1 MHHHTSKNMYMK
13 QDRATDEKD
22 VVGGASAQESVEST
36 SGGLNPPVPGGDLNV
51 VLRVEDVEPGA
62 LDCPAVLQTT
72 ITIINNDSVQA
83 MMV

>member
-36 SGGLNPPVPGGDLNV
+36 SGGLNPPEPGGDLNV
-51 VLRVEDVEPGA
+51 ALGVEDVEPGA
-62 LDCPAVLQTT
+62 PDCCPAVLQTT
-72 ITIINNDSVQA
+72 ITIMNNMILFKQ
-83 MMV
+83 